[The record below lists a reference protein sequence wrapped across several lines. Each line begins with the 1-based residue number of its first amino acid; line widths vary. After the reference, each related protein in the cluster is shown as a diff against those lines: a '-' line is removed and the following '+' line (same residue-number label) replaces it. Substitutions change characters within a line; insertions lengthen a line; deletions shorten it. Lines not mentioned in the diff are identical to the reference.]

1 MATIISIY
9 RESDRDYNVICPI
22 CQDEFN
28 DPVIIECHHSF
39 CRTCIEAW
47 INQTN
52 NTQHGQH
59 GPESRYSEI
68 YIPFR
73 RQFNCPSCKSI
84 NKIPRN
90 GVAGFPKSFYIE
102 QIKDTKAQSQSSYP
116 MCAKH
121 TTEDLR
127 FYCIECETTMCRD
140 CKVLKHEGHTAEC
153 VNDVA
158 NDMRAKLRENINRT
172 DADLRKLNQA
182 KDGCK
187 IDKTK
192 VIELKQSARNMVKNQ
207 VQEMKRT
214 IDNIAGMLDQN
225 ICSYFQTYEDEIDKE
240 TSEADFKS
248 DGLQRFKTI
257 VIQEIKSGSDHGVI
271 GKYRGFLKERGQ
283 IVVAD
288 RKPPNPDYKTKL
300 ANVYRKGS
308 INVTELQS
316 MVGTVAGKAKTVQ
329 QESSKVGSTS
339 QESNTVPALSGNEI
353 KETDAKRE
361 EIELSTAAVAVFTKA
376 DKRKKPTDDSETS

>member
-1 MATIISIY
+1 MATMARSC
-9 RESDRDYNVICPI
+9 RENERDYNIICPI

-28 DPVIIECHHSF
+28 DPVIIDCHHSF
-39 CRTCIEAW
+39 CRTCIETW
-47 INQTN
+47 INRTKS
-52 NTQHGQH
+52 TQH
-59 GPESRYSEI
+59 GPEGLAFYHQ
-68 YIPFR
+68 
-73 RQFNCPSCKSI
+73 RQFNCPSCKTK
-84 NKIPRN
+84 NKIPFD
-90 GVAGFPKSFYIE
+90 GVAGFAKSFYIE
-102 QIKDTKAQSQSSYP
+102 QIKDTKAKSHSSYP

-153 VNDVA
+153 VTDVA
-158 NDMRAKLRENINRT
+158 NDMRAKLKENIIRT
-172 DADLRKLNQA
+172 EADLRKLCQA
-182 KDGCK
+182 KDACK
-187 IDKTK
+187 VDKTK
-192 VIELKQSARNMVKNQ
+192 VIKLKQSARNLVKNQ

-214 IDNIAGMLDQN
+214 IDNIAGMLEQN

-257 VIQEIKSGSDHGVI
+257 VIQEIKSGSDHSVI
-271 GKYRGFLKERGQ
+271 GKYKGFLKDRGQ

-300 ANVYRKGS
+300 PNVYRKGS

-316 MVGTVAGKAKTVQ
+316 MVGTVAEKTKQ
-329 QESSKVGSTS
+329 IQHERGKVGSTS
-339 QESNTVPALSGNEI
+339 QENNTLPALSGNEI
-353 KETDAKRE
+353 KKTDAKRE

-376 DKRKKPTDDSETS
+376 DKRKKQTDDSESS